1 MQLSANSVRN
11 SSMQAKRRTCYLALQ
26 LAELLQLSNLG
37 AVLWIKRRFCD
48 GIGVL
53 THSGRTTT
61 TD

>member
-1 MQLSANSVRN
+1 VL
-11 SSMQAKRRTCYLALQ
+11 LLLQ
-26 LAELLQLSNLG
+26 LIALSGTLMRALLQLSNLG